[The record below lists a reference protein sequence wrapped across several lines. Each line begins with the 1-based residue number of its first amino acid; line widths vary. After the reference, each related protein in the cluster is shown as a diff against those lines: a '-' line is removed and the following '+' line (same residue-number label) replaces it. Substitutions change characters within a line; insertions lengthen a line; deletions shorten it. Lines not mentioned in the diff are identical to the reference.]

1 MLAQGQITLPDKEVE
16 QKLTEVT
23 NIVSL
28 GFKMPPNMA
37 ISLIKILVDLLV
49 LVLPIEKDFLLQK
62 SLDLFNKVITQSDTT
77 VFDNKVVQEAS
88 L

>member
-1 MLAQGQITLPDKEVE
+1 
-16 QKLTEVT
+16 
-23 NIVSL
+23 
-28 GFKMPPNMA
+28 MA

-77 VFDNKVVQEAS
+77 VFENKVVQEAS

>member
-1 MLAQGQITLPDKEVE
+1 
-16 QKLTEVT
+16 
-23 NIVSL
+23 
-28 GFKMPPNMA
+28 MPPNMA

-77 VFDNKVVQEAS
+77 VFENKVVQEAS